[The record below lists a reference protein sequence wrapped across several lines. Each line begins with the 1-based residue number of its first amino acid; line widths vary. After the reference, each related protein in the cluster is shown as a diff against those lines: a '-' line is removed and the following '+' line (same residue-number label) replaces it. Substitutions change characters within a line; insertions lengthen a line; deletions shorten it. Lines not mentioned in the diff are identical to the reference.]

1 MQKNNIF
8 TGTSFNSTMPVLFLI
23 FNRMETTKLVFQEIR
38 NAKPPRLY
46 LASDG
51 SRPDEKG
58 EHDKV
63 LEIRNYIK
71 KNIDW
76 DCELHT
82 LFNDSNLGCKKSVSN
97 AINWFFNHE
106 EMGIVLE
113 DDCLPNN
120 SFFRYCEE
128 LLLKYKDDQRIFLI
142 TGYNKQN
149 IWKPE
154 QNDYFFS
161 NLGGIW
167 GWASWSRAWKHY
179 DVDVTDIESFI
190 SQDGFR
196 NSLGSSLG
204 DLKQNMIFNG
214 LKVNNVDSWA
224 MQWGYARH
232 KNNALTCIPSKS
244 LIRNI
249 GFGEEATHT
258 FGDNLDGVECHE
270 ISFPLKDNK
279 FVVSDESYDELLF
292 KRPNFQSR
300 IKNKIKKIFKTN

>member
-58 EHDKV
+58 ERDKV

-97 AINWFFNHE
+97 AINWFFNQE

-128 LLLKYKDDQRIFLI
+128 LLLKYKYDQRIFLI

-249 GFGEEATHT
+249 GFGEKATHT

-292 KRPNFQSR
+292 KQPNFQSR

>member
-1 MQKNNIF
+1 MQKNS
-8 TGTSFNSTMPVLFLI
+8 TSTKASFDLSMPVLFLI
-23 FNRMETTKLVFQEIR
+23 FNRIETTKLVFDEIR
-38 NAKPPRLY
+38 KAQPPRLY

-51 SRPDEKG
+51 PRLDVKG
-58 EHDKV
+58 EKDKV
-63 LEIRNYIK
+63 IEIRNYIEES
-71 KNIDW
+71 IDW

-82 LFNDSNLGCKKSVSN
+82 LFNESNKGCKKSVSN
-97 AINWFFNHE
+97 AINWFFNRE

-113 DDCLPNN
+113 DDCLPSN

-128 LLLKYKDDQRIFLI
+128 LLLRYKDDQRIFLI

-149 IWKPE
+149 MWKPK

-167 GWASWSRAWKHY
+167 GWASWSRAWKYY
-179 DVDVTDIESFI
+179 DVDVSDIESFI

-196 NSLGSSLG
+196 NSLGNSLG

-214 LKVNNVDSWA
+214 LRVNNIDSWA

-232 KNNALTCIPSKS
+232 KNNALTCIPAKS

-249 GFGEEATHT
+249 GFGDDATHT
-258 FGDNLDGVECHE
+258 FGDNLDGVEAHE

-279 FVVSDESYDELLF
+279 FIVSDETYDELLF
-292 KRPNFQSR
+292 KKPNLYLR
-300 IKNKIKKIFKTN
+300 IKNKLEKFLSN